1 MANLLNRYKNQLVKT
16 AGNRS
21 YDYIDVISK
30 VDVTGDFKRV
40 YDVET
45 IINSWSNILTTPTK
59 TYIFDPDYGSDIY
72 RYIYEPQDN
81 VSLLGIEREVK
92 DKLIKYDSRAKI
104 TRVDINYLTD
114 TKGFAVDIFFTY
126 KEKREKMNVVLLES
140 MYFNILTSGGPHG

>member
-45 IINSWSNILTTPTK
+45 IINSWSNILMTPTK

-72 RYIYEPQDN
+72 KYIYEPQDN
-81 VSLLGIEREVK
+81 VSLLGIEKETK
-92 DKLIKYDSRAKI
+92 EKLIKYDSRAKI
-104 TRVDINYLTD
+104 TRVDITYLTD

-126 KEKREKMNVVLLES
+126 KEKKEKMNVVLLES
-140 MYFNILTSGGPHG
+140 MYFNILQSV